1 VSTTVQVMSL
11 HEVEPCA
18 DQLLSLLDRAL
29 AASPLATQRT
39 FLLEHLDG
47 RLRNAASYGRQLVV
61 VAQTPEQRLTGFALG
76 EVGGDRARLPGDV
89 EERAPGFAAD
99 ALFVWWIVVEPR
111 ERRNR
116 IGVRLLD
123 GLVLASGSPRAW
135 LRVHRD
141 NRAAMAFYRS
151 QSWLALGD
159 DGQDRIFGFD
169 RYPLAT
175 SPAAPARSR
184 P

>member
-1 VSTTVQVMSL
+1 VSTTVRMMSL
-11 HEVEPCA
+11 DEVETCA

-29 AASPLATQRT
+29 AASPLATQRP
-39 FLLEHLDG
+39 FHLEHLDG
-47 RLRNAASYGRQLVV
+47 RLRNAASYGRQLVM
-61 VAQTPEQRLTGFALG
+61 VAETREQRLAGFALG
-76 EVGGDRARLPGDV
+76 EVGGAMTRLPGDV

-123 GLVLASGSPRAW
+123 GLLLASRSPRAW

-151 QSWLALGD
+151 QHWITLGD
-159 DGQDRIFGFD
+159 HGQDRILGFD
-169 RYPLAT
+169 RHPPAT
-175 SPAAPARSR
+175 PPATPARKR

>member
-1 VSTTVQVMSL
+1 MSL

-18 DQLLSLLDRAL
+18 HQLLSLLDRAL
-29 AASPLATQRT
+29 AASPLAKQRT
-39 FLLEHLDG
+39 FHLEHLDG
-47 RLRNAASYGRQLVV
+47 RLRNAASYGRQLVT
-61 VAQTPEQRLTGFALG
+61 VAQTPEERLTGFALG
-76 EVGGDRARLPGDV
+76 EVGGDKARLPGDV

-123 GLVLASGSPRAW
+123 GLVLASRSPRAW

-141 NRAAMAFYRS
+141 NRDAIAFYRS
-151 QSWLALGD
+151 QRWVTLGD
-159 DGQDRIFGFD
+159 DGQDRILGFS
-169 RYPLAT
+169 RQPPAT
-175 SPAAPARSR
+175 PPAAPARRR